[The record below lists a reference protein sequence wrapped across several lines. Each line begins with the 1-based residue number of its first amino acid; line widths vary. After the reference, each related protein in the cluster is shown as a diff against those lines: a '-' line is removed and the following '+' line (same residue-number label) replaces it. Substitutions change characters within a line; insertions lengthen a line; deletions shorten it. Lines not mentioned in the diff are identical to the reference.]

1 MNNKILIKLI
11 FPELNDTFDI
21 FIPANEI
28 IWKIKKMLLKCVGE
42 LSNTNIDMNAKYIL
56 LNKDNSRIYK
66 NNDLVIET
74 DIRNCTELVMISQS

>member
-1 MNNKILIKLI
+1 
-11 FPELNDTFDI
+11 
-21 FIPANEI
+21 
-28 IWKIKKMLLKCVGE
+28 MLLKCVGE

>member
-11 FPELNDTFDI
+11 FPELNSTFDI

-28 IWKIKKMLLKCVGE
+28 IWKIKKMLLKSVGE
-42 LSNTNIDMNAKYIL
+42 LSNTNIDINGQYIL